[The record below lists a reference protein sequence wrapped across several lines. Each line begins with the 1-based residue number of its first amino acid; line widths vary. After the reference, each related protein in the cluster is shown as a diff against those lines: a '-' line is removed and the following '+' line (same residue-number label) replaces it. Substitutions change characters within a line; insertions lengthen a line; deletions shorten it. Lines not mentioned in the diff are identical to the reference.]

1 MINLI
6 NGLVNYPYYDIL
18 LNGPLDQI
26 EKVPKVIAILKGMG
40 IEIGYNLIF
49 SVWLVLR
56 PFKGFLFEVLY
67 CYGGAYLIFCWYVN
81 DPKKGFKILVDSVGI
96 SILFIFIYSYLI
108 EVPYLAGNSFSKN
121 VLAAINPYIHVVEKN
136 GLWWPPLLWNNQLRS
151 VFVEP
156 SYFGIYASF
165 AVPILWYRIIKSR
178 VVLWA
183 PITCLM
189 TFLLFLTK
197 SRTSF
202 LLHLGELLAFVIIG
216 LFVLKIKEYS
226 KRILVIVLC
235 SIVSFAISN
244 LFIQKYMSDM
254 NANRVASMES
264 ISSNLKGEITNYIDS
279 NVVSLADS
287 DKRSNRAR
295 YSIMAADFKI
305 GLNHPFLGVGW
316 GLRNAYIPSYLSE
329 KGKSNPEIKMWLD
342 FANKLGYLRF
352 TFPYLGEYTN
362 RFCEIG
368 ILGLI
373 FYLLPAFLLIN
384 NLVKSIIDY
393 RNNYRI
399 ENVVILVSFI
409 GIMTS
414 GIGDTFNITYC
425 YWVLMGLGYA
435 MCFGKAADEKDVNER
450 T

>member
-1 MINLI
+1 MNIKYINIIFFAMVVSLIFNNIPEIAQRNLLGGLIGNKLVFYPLFLGIIVSIYLSRKNELTFTKINYLRNFIIIYSCIILINLI

-226 KRILVIVLC
+226 KR
-235 SIVSFAISN
+235 
-244 LFIQKYMSDM
+244 
-254 NANRVASMES
+254 
-264 ISSNLKGEITNYIDS
+264 
-279 NVVSLADS
+279 
-287 DKRSNRAR
+287 
-295 YSIMAADFKI
+295 
-305 GLNHPFLGVGW
+305 
-316 GLRNAYIPSYLSE
+316 
-329 KGKSNPEIKMWLD
+329 
-342 FANKLGYLRF
+342 
-352 TFPYLGEYTN
+352 
-362 RFCEIG
+362 
-368 ILGLI
+368 
-373 FYLLPAFLLIN
+373 
-384 NLVKSIIDY
+384 
-393 RNNYRI
+393 
-399 ENVVILVSFI
+399 
-409 GIMTS
+409 
-414 GIGDTFNITYC
+414 
-425 YWVLMGLGYA
+425 
-435 MCFGKAADEKDVNER
+435 
-450 T
+450 